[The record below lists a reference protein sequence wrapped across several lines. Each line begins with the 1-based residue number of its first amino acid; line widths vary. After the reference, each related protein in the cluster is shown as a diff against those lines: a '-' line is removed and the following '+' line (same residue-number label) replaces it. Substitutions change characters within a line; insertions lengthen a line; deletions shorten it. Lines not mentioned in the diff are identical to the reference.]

1 MRFGFYLPTRGPTAT
16 REALLGIATG
26 AERLGFD
33 SVMIADHVVIPEAV
47 ESAYPYTVSGA
58 FVGDE
63 EAMEQLSLMSFV
75 AAVTERMRIV
85 ASVMIVPQRN
95 PVITAKMLS
104 TIDVLS
110 NGRLTVGIG
119 VGWLRE
125 EFEALNAADFAA
137 RGAVTDEY
145 IDIFKTLW
153 SEKRPRFDGKHYSFE
168 ALKFAPKPVQT
179 PHPPIWVGGHSK
191 PALRRVARLGDGW
204 HPVGSTAA
212 SPLPPEEVRDKRAF
226 IHALAEESGRDPAGI
241 EISYKAPIYDDGQPP
256 AGAERRYF
264 SGSAQAMVDDIG
276 TFAAVGVDELVFDF
290 RSDTAERTIE
300 RMSWFAQEVAS
311 AFRSS

>member
-16 REALLGIATG
+16 RDALLAITTH
-26 AERLGFD
+26 AESQGFD
-33 SVMIADHVVIPEAV
+33 SVMIADHVVIPESV
-47 ESAYPYTVSGA
+47 ESAYPYTISGA

-95 PVITAKMLS
+95 PVVTAKMLS

-110 NGRLTVGIG
+110 NGRVTVGIG

-125 EFEALNAADFAA
+125 EFEALKAADFAA

-153 SEKRPRFDGKHYSFE
+153 TQKRPRYDGEHYSFE

-212 SPLPPEEVRDKRAF
+212 SPLPPEEVREKRAF
-226 IHALAEESGRDPAGI
+226 IHATAEALGRDPALI
-241 EISYKAPIYDDGQPP
+241 QTSYKAPIYDGGQPP
-256 AGAERRYF
+256 AGAQRRYF
-264 SGSAQAMVDDIG
+264 SGSAQAIIDDIG
-276 TFAAVGVDELVFDF
+276 AFADVGVDELVFDF
-290 RSDTAERTIE
+290 RSETTERTLE
-300 RMSWFAQEVAS
+300 RMSWFAADVAS
-311 AFRSS
+311 AF